1 VTDALAAHDSD
12 AAGERTDAAPDG
24 FAKADAEAPLD
35 DAPDV
40 TGTDTD
46 AEPPMDRPPPAERS
60 AARDPDA
67 GADGDKGV
75 NGRGSGCAAVP
86 GRPPLASAVLLAG
99 FLIGLAA
106 RKRRRRA

>member
-1 VTDALAAHDSD
+1 MSPEPVTDALAAHDSD

-46 AEPPMDRPPPAERS
+46 AEPPMDRR
-60 AARDPDA
+60 R
-67 GADGDKGV
+67 
-75 NGRGSGCAAVP
+75 
-86 GRPPLASAVLLAG
+86 RPPTG
-99 FLIGLAA
+99 P
-106 RKRRRRA
+106 RRAIPTPGQTGTRV

>member
-1 VTDALAAHDSD
+1 MTDALAAHDSD
-12 AAGERTDAAPDG
+12 AAGEPTDAVPDG

-35 DAPDV
+35 DAPDD
-40 TGTDTD
+40 TDTD
-46 AEPPMDRPPPAERS
+46 AEPPIDRPPPADGS

-67 GADGDKGV
+67 GAAGDKGV
-75 NGRGSGCAAVP
+75 NSRGSGCAAVP

-106 RKRRRRA
+106 RRRRRRA